1 MIEGSLSRRYTKA
14 LFQLAREA
22 GQEDKI
28 GQEVE
33 QKARHRLVAA
43 HVSDE
48 HGRIDQVEAQAC
60 DSVRRV
66 FRTHA
71 AVASR
76 SRQCE

>member
-33 QKARHRLVAA
+33 QQPRYRLIAS
-43 HVSDE
+43 HVRDE
-48 HGRIDQVEAQAC
+48 HGCVEQVEAQAGV
-60 DSVRRV
+60 SVRRV

-71 AVASR
+71 AAAFR